1 MENSQLVKTK
11 QSGTSKIGRPTKYSK
26 TIVRNILELLSKGV
40 SIRSA
45 LKQEGITWR
54 TWRLW
59 MDKYELR
66 NAYVQAK
73 QDGIDYTISETEE
86 VARNTIEKAAN
97 KEIDIATVKSVD
109 IWVKHKQWVAS
120 KLAPKTFG
128 TDKQQVSITGS
139 DGQKLEIEWQ
149 KD

>member
-1 MENSQLVKTK
+1 MENLPSKEIVK
-11 QSGTSKIGRPTKYSK
+11 SGVSKIGRPTKYSK
-26 TIVRNILELLSKGV
+26 TIVRNILELLSKGI

-45 LKQEGITWR
+45 LKKEGITWR
-54 TWRLW
+54 TWRIW

-73 QDGIDYTISETEE
+73 QDGIDYTISDVESLARET
-86 VARNTIEKAAN
+86 VDKAAK
-97 KEIDIATVKSVD
+97 KEIDLATVKAVD
-109 IWVKHKQWVAS
+109 NYIRHKQWSAS